1 MYSNTATEKKTHP
14 VNIALSRLYSTPS
27 PTLKLAFTLE
37 GMVSFLLALLLVWIV
52 LMEGITKE

>member
-1 MYSNTATEKKTHP
+1 M
-14 VNIALSRLYSTPS
+14 
-27 PTLKLAFTLE
+27 LKLAFTRE